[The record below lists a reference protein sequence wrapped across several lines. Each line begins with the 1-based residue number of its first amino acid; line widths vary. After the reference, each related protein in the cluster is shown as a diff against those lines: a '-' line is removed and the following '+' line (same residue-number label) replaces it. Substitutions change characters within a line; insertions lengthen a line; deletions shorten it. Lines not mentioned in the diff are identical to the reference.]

1 MPKPRAG
8 RRHWLF
14 KTEPDVYSIEDLARE
29 GSTLWDGVRNYQAR
43 NLLRD
48 DLQLGDGVF
57 IYHSSCER
65 LGIAGLATVTGV
77 GIADPSAFD
86 PASPYHDPKSRPAAP
101 TWYCVEIAF
110 ERRFTPLIARDAI
123 AAEPGLAAMVLL
135 QRGSRLSIQPVGADE
150 ARRLLQMAQHEAEA

>member
-29 GSTLWDGVRNYQAR
+29 GRTLWDGVRNYQAR

-48 DLQLGDGVF
+48 ELQVGDGVF
-57 IYHSSCER
+57 VYHSSCER
-65 LGIAGLATVTGV
+65 LGIAGLAAVTGV
-77 GIADPSAFD
+77 GIVDPSAFD
-86 PASPYHDPKSRPAAP
+86 PSSPYHDPKSRPEAP

-110 ERRFTPLIARDAI
+110 ERRFTPPIERAVI
-123 AAEPGLAAMVLL
+123 AADPALAAMALL
-135 QRGSRLSIQPVGADE
+135 QRGSRLSIQPVRADE
-150 ARRLLQMAQHEAEA
+150 ARRLLQLAQREAEA